1 MGAAVLLRW
10 LPVGSH
16 PTTAAAVP
24 IAVAHMV
31 VSEAGMTHHHPGRSG
46 HHDPPPELSPR
57 RPITDGRTSNALS
70 AT

>member
-46 HHDPPPELSPR
+46 HHDPPPEL
-57 RPITDGRTSNALS
+57 
-70 AT
+70 